1 MRIVALPVSR
11 ADDLL
16 GTCDARAAVS
26 LGAWPDSVPM
36 HHSAWQWTSREK
48 RRRAVADRRDKH
60 QRQAHAYDAW
70 GVPRCCVATRGPWMK
85 IRPCGTPPVRF
96 CHRAP
101 VRHTRGGAQCVL
113 TPRLERGRSH
123 GRTACVS
130 LRPCVSARYSI
141 NTRDY
146 TPQDGEQLCIHRS
159 AMHMHMY
166 MCGIPTAAH
175 VPRRKTGATHTHKQV
190 DSSLRPATRF
200 LRTAAPD

>member
-130 LRPCVSARYSI
+130 LRPCRECALFDQHAGLHSTGWGAAVC
-141 NTRDY
+141 
-146 TPQDGEQLCIHRS
+146 TPVCHAHAHVHVRNSYGGS
-159 AMHMHMY
+159 
-166 MCGIPTAAH
+166 AAH
-175 VPRRKTGATHTHKQV
+175 VRA
-190 DSSLRPATRF
+190 
-200 LRTAAPD
+200 